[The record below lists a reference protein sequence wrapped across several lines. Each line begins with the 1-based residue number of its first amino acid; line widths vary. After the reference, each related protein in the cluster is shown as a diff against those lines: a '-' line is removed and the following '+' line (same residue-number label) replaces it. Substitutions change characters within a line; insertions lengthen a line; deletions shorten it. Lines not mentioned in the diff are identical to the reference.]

1 MLVIDHAWNCALR
14 IPRSLASKK
23 IIMRSY
29 AGKHNQSA
37 IFLIFF
43 NSINQNE
50 IASNMALPIAIPVA
64 YQSMIAP
71 FGT

>member
-1 MLVIDHAWNCALR
+1 
-14 IPRSLASKK
+14 
-23 IIMRSY
+23 MRSY

-37 IFLIFF
+37 IPFIFF